1 MQTRRRFLI
10 FFDLR
15 APTASA
21 VKKKSSSL
29 QSQLQAIS
37 LRHSSRYSASRS
49 ISIRRRGSGCRE
61 RNRDVVKGEKRSER
75 KEHSLSRQPQ
85 ASQRSLGLFAALHS
99 TTLSRSLKSRQRGGT
114 LNPSLTLEGSSN
126 KKKNARKRKNAPP
139 LQKVQ
144 ALQKKSGASQRE
156 EKTPIHFSL
165 FRPPSPPPSGRS
177 LSPSL
182 LFFLWLGAEKRKNK
196 KSLRFLTLSLFLT
209 MHVVAASEPTTT
221 GLELGGAKAAVVPEK
236 KRAAARIG
244 SRAAADL
251 DSADDDEEPLCS
263 TSHPADPTLETC
275 CHEPPPIAL
284 NPLNSWLF
292 FGEKALRLPIP
303 PTNDIVV
310 SRSFF
315 WFFFVS
321 RSPRKKK
328 TCRAA
333 VVSRILSTILS
344 Y

>member
-49 ISIRRRGSGCRE
+49 IAIRRRGSGCRE

-144 ALQKKSGASQRE
+144 ALQKKSEASQRE
-156 EKTPIHFSL
+156 EKTRAGREQNS
-165 FRPPSPPPSGRS
+165 RP
-177 LSPSL
+177 
-182 LFFLWLGAEKRKNK
+182 
-196 KSLRFLTLSLFLT
+196 
-209 MHVVAASEPTTT
+209 
-221 GLELGGAKAAVVPEK
+221 
-236 KRAAARIG
+236 
-244 SRAAADL
+244 
-251 DSADDDEEPLCS
+251 C
-263 TSHPADPTLETC
+263 
-275 CHEPPPIAL
+275 
-284 NPLNSWLF
+284 NPRRQLHAQS
-292 FGEKALRLPIP
+292 
-303 PTNDIVV
+303 
-310 SRSFF
+310 
-315 WFFFVS
+315 
-321 RSPRKKK
+321 
-328 TCRAA
+328 
-333 VVSRILSTILS
+333 
-344 Y
+344 